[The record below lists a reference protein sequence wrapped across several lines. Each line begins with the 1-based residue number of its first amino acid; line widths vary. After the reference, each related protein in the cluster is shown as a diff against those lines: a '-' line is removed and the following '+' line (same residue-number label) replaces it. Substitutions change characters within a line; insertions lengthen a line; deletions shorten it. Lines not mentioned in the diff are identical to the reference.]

1 MSDFPLLKTG
11 AVTQYP
17 SSRQLLFSTRV
28 LTFADGGEQ
37 RFRQAAGAV
46 RRWII
51 RLSDVTEDEFQ
62 SMKEFFRAQGGRL
75 ESFAFT
81 DPWTGSEHAD
91 CSLESDALELDLRDE
106 DRGRTTLI
114 IRENRT

>member
-17 SSRQLLFSTRV
+17 SARQLVFSTRV
-28 LTFADGGEQ
+28 LSFAGGEEQ
-37 RFRQAAGAV
+37 RFRQAAGPL

-51 RLSDVTEDEFQ
+51 RLAEVTEQELHALR
-62 SMKEFFRAQGGRL
+62 EFFRMQGGRL

-81 DPWTGSEHAD
+81 DPWTGTEYAD
-91 CSLESDALELDLRDE
+91 CSLESDALELDLREE
-106 DRGRTTLI
+106 DRARATLI
-114 IRENRT
+114 IRENRV